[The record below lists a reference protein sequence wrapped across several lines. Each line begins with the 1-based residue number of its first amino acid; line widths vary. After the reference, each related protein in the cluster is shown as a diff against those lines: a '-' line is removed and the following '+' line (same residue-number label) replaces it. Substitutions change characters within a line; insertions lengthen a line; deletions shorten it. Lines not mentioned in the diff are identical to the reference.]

1 LLATTP
7 MARVHVPEHVS
18 HSVET
23 IATIHVRAQRKVDR
37 HQRLVE
43 VLTATIG
50 RPHSI
55 YVIAAIVAAWILY
68 NVIAPRMGWHRIDEP
83 PFFWLQ
89 GALCAASLL
98 VTTMVLTTQNRQTRQ
113 NEQRSQLDLQVNL
126 LSEQKIAKII
136 DLLEELRRDM
146 PTVRDRVDPLAE
158 AMMEAVDPHAVISA
172 LEDSLEPKSSDARES
187 ATPVS
192 SVRVG

>member
-1 LLATTP
+1 
-7 MARVHVPEHVS
+7 MARVHVPEHVT

-23 IATIHVRAQRKVDR
+23 IATIHDRAQRKVDR

-55 YVIAAIVAAWILY
+55 YVIAAIVAAWIIY
-68 NVIAPRMGWHRIDEP
+68 NVTAPRMGWHRVDEP

-158 AMMEAVDPHAVISA
+158 AMKEAVDPHAVMSA
-172 LEDSLEPKSSDARES
+172 LEDSLEPKSRDTRES
-187 ATPVS
+187 VTPVS
-192 SVRVG
+192 SVRAG